1 MCVQLKHVVLM
12 LIDIIII
19 VIVHLGMKITR
30 GDLVYMCPL
39 S

>member
-1 MCVQLKHVVLM
+1 MCMLKHAVLI
-12 LIDIIII
+12 LIDII
-19 VIVHLGMKITR
+19 VIVHLGTKITR